1 MIAHYLTV
9 TDLELLASQ
18 VVKVLAIVVLTG
30 ASIINVV
37 KALKPQSA
45 KYKVGRIAI
54 SVGLI
59 VVSLFILKWVLIE
72 GSLLSSDQYVVG
84 TTIGICQVFIR
95 GQGIEFEYQVE
106 NKTYRNCNTAHPIP
120 MSEIDVSGGEYY
132 VRYSA
137 TYPDRGRMDFHK
149 PVQQ

>member
-18 VVKVLAIVVLTG
+18 VVKVLAIIGLLS
-30 ASIINVV
+30 ASIINII
-37 KALKPQSA
+37 KALKSKSS
-45 KYKVGRIAI
+45 KYKIGRVAI
-54 SVGLI
+54 SVALI
-59 VVSLFILKWVLIE
+59 VVSVFILKWVLIE

-95 GQGIEFEYQVE
+95 GQGVEFEYQVE
-106 NKTYRNCNTAHPIP
+106 NNTYRNCNISHPIP
-120 MSEIDVSGGEYY
+120 ISDINISGGKYY

-137 TYPDRGRMDFHK
+137 RYPDKGRMDFHK
-149 PVQQ
+149 PVQ